1 MTSQRIWTV
10 FVLAVASII
19 SPAGDAFSQLS
30 TQVEKLEAYKA
41 VVAGDRAI
49 VRCGPG
55 AAYYP
60 ISGELKKG
68 VILTVDGETSSGWL
82 RVIYPE
88 MSTALVRADHVDVQT
103 DTQTAVLNRASAL
116 AAFNA
121 STGARGSW
129 SKLLAEPLPAG
140 SRLQIVAEAV
150 NELTGELAGYEV
162 EPPEAARGYIRS
174 DALRRA
180 TSADIEAA
188 TGITGG
194 VVTDRRTETMESDT
208 QQDAQAQPAGDA
220 AGETWTG
227 AVIENTEP
235 ADDAGEAVADES
247 AQLDIETTTRT
258 DSDSSANAVAEE
270 MQPASDQQ
278 AETPDETEA
287 PAPRVIQSLNDLNEA
302 FDAVQAQD
310 IAEAEFDQLLSE
322 VGRMIEATP
331 KTAQNEGLL
340 GALESRETVLRL
352 RQRIQRVYRENQVA
366 ANAADAISQQTER
379 EVARIKQDLG
389 FTAVGRL
396 LPSAVYDGKRLPR
409 MYRIQALDT
418 TEAPRTLGYLR
429 PDPAFSYETK
439 LNQTVGVVG
448 AIRND
453 ARMNLQV
460 IEPIRVELVDV
471 TGANR

>member
-1 MTSQRIWTV
+1 MTIQRIWAG
-10 FVLAVASII
+10 FVLSIASVVA
-19 SPAGDAFSQLS
+19 PGVGTAHGQLS

-41 VVAGDRAI
+41 VVAGERAI

-60 ISGELKKG
+60 VSGELKQG
-68 VILTVDGETSSGWL
+68 VILTVDGQTSSGWL
-82 RVIYPE
+82 RVSYP
-88 MSTALVRADHVDVQT
+88 STASALVRADHVDVQT
-103 DTQTAVLNRASAL
+103 DTQTATLNRASAL

-140 SRLQIVAEAV
+140 TTLQIIAEAE

-174 DALRRA
+174 ELVRRA
-180 TSADIEAA
+180 TSTDLEAA
-188 TGITGG
+188 AGVTGNPETG
-194 VVTDRRTETMESDT
+194 RRPEAMVDDDQAAIDAAPAAAGAGQVAT
-208 QQDAQAQPAGDA
+208 QAGDA
-220 AGETWTG
+220 ANAAADDADFRPAGETETE
-227 AVIENTEP
+227 IETAAADTEP
-235 ADDAGEAVADES
+235 ATDVPVAADVEPEAE
-247 AQLDIETTTRT
+247 
-258 DSDSSANAVAEE
+258 AE
-270 MQPASDQQ
+270 P
-278 AETPDETEA
+278 EA
-287 PAPRVIQSLNDLNEA
+287 PAPRVIQSLAELNAA
-302 FDAVQAQD
+302 FDEVQTQPMS
-310 IAEAEFDQLLSE
+310 EAEFDQLLSE

-331 KTAQNEGLL
+331 DTPENQGMIES
-340 GALESRETVLRL
+340 LESRQTVLRL
-352 RQRIQRVYRENQVA
+352 RQRIQQVHRDNQAA
-366 ANAADAISQQTER
+366 ANAASEAALETER
-379 EVARIKQDLG
+379 AVTKIKTDLG

-429 PDPAFSYETK
+429 PDPAFGYETK

-471 TGANR
+471 DGDDR

>member
-10 FVLAVASII
+10 FVLAVASFIA
-19 SPAGDAFSQLS
+19 PVGGALAQLS
-30 TQVEKLEAYKA
+30 TQVEKLESYKA

-60 ISGELKKG
+60 ISGELKQG
-68 VILTVDGETSSGWL
+68 VILTVDGQTSSGWL
-82 RVIYPE
+82 RVSYPE
-88 MSTALVRADHVDVQT
+88 TSTALVRADHVDVQS
-103 DTQTAVLNRASAL
+103 DSQTAVLNRESSL

-140 SRLQIVAEAV
+140 TRLRIVAEAV

-162 EPPEAARGYIRS
+162 EPPAEARGYIRA

-180 TSADIEAA
+180 TNTDLEAA
-188 TGITGG
+188 AGITGG
-194 VVTDRRTETMESDT
+194 SETGRRAETIDT
-208 QQDAQAQPAGDA
+208 APAQAA
-220 AGETWTG
+220 
-227 AVIENTEP
+227 
-235 ADDAGEAVADES
+235 ADDA
-247 AQLDIETTTRT
+247 
-258 DSDSSANAVAEE
+258 
-270 MQPASDQQ
+270 PA
-278 AETPDETEA
+278 AETPADRPAEIDNDQAGSDDPDQDERAAEPVRTEAPAEAPVEPAVGDVEEAEA
-287 PAPRVIQSLNDLNEA
+287 PAPRVIQSLTDLNEA

-310 IAEAEFDQLLSE
+310 IGEAEFDQLLSE

-331 KTAQNEGLL
+331 QSPENDGLI
-340 GALESRETVLRL
+340 GALESRQTVLQL
-352 RQRIQRVYRENQVA
+352 RQRIQQVYRENQAA
-366 ANAADAISQQTER
+366 ANAASDAAMQTER

-396 LPSAVYDGKRLPR
+396 LPSAVYDGERLPR

-471 TGANR
+471 GTDRR

>member
-10 FVLAVASII
+10 FVLTLVSFIAPTGASF
-19 SPAGDAFSQLS
+19 AQLS

-68 VILTVDGETSSGWL
+68 IILSVDGQTSSGWL
-82 RVIYPE
+82 RVSYPE
-88 MSTALVRADHVDVQT
+88 TSTALVRADHVDVRT
-103 DTQTAVLNRASAL
+103 DTQTAVLNRESAL

-129 SKLLAEPLPAG
+129 SKLLEEPLPAG
-140 SRLQIVAEAV
+140 SQLQIIAEAV

-162 EPPEAARGYIRS
+162 EPPEAARGYIRA

-180 TSADIEAA
+180 TSADLEAAAGMTGGAETERRPETIEADTVA
-188 TGITGG
+188 ANDAPADA
-194 VVTDRRTETMESDT
+194 VVAPVDEAPVMTDE
-208 QQDAQAQPAGDA
+208 AQAD
-220 AGETWTG
+220 TL
-227 AVIENTEP
+227 AV
-235 ADDAGEAVADES
+235 D
-247 AQLDIETTTRT
+247 
-258 DSDSSANAVAEE
+258 
-270 MQPASDQQ
+270 
-278 AETPDETEA
+278 AETPVAETVTDASDAVAVEPAAEEEA
-287 PAPRVIQSLNDLNEA
+287 PAPRVIQSLADLNAA
-302 FDAVQAQD
+302 FDEVQAQD
-310 IAEAEFDQLLSE
+310 IALAEFDQLLAE

-331 KTAQNEGLL
+331 RNPENEGLI
-340 GALESRETVLRL
+340 GALESRQTVLRL
-352 RQRIQRVYRENQVA
+352 RQRIQQVYRENQAA
-366 ANAADAISQQTER
+366 ANAASTVAQQTER
-379 EVARIKQDLG
+379 EVDRIKQDLG

-396 LPSAVYDGKRLPR
+396 LPSAVYDGERLPR

-453 ARMNLQV
+453 PRMNLQV

-471 TGANR
+471 GGSSR

>member
-10 FVLAVASII
+10 FVLAVVSLVA
-19 SPAGDAFSQLS
+19 PAGVSTAQLS
-30 TQVEKLEAYKA
+30 TQVEKLESYKA

-60 ISGELKKG
+60 ISGELKQG
-68 VILTVDGETSSGWL
+68 VILTVDGQTSSGWL
-82 RVIYPE
+82 RVGYPE
-88 MSTALVRADHVDVQT
+88 TSTALVRADHVDVQT
-103 DTQTAVLNRASAL
+103 DTQTAVLNRDSSL

-140 SRLQIVAEAV
+140 TRLRVIAEAV

-162 EPPEAARGYIRS
+162 EAPDAARGFIRA
-174 DALRRA
+174 DVLRRA
-180 TSADIEAA
+180 TSADLEAA
-188 TGITGG
+188 EGLSTGG
-194 VVTDRRTETMESDT
+194 TETGRRTETIEAEEVASPAQETSADT
-208 QQDAQAQPAGDA
+208 WPDGEPTTPVADIDEPAATVAEVDTGRTEPVDDQPASGQ
-220 AGETWTG
+220 GT
-227 AVIENTEP
+227 
-235 ADDAGEAVADES
+235 
-247 AQLDIETTTRT
+247 ETTT
-258 DSDSSANAVAEE
+258 
-270 MQPASDQQ
+270 P
-278 AETPDETEA
+278 AETPADTPA
-287 PAPRVIQSLNDLNEA
+287 NTPAPRVIQSLDDLNEA
-302 FDAVQAQD
+302 FDEVQAQD

-331 KTAQNEGLL
+331 ADDTNRGLIA
-340 GALESRETVLRL
+340 ALESRQTVLRL
-352 RQRIQRVYRENQVA
+352 RQRIQQVYRENQVA
-366 ANAADAISQQTER
+366 ANAADAIAMQTER
-379 EVARIKQDLG
+379 EVQRIKQDLG

-396 LPSAVYDGKRLPR
+396 LPSAVYDGDRLPR
-409 MYRIQALDT
+409 MFRIQALDT

-471 TGANR
+471 GG

>member
-10 FVLAVASII
+10 FVVAFAFLLA
-19 SPAGDAFSQLS
+19 PAADSAAQLS
-30 TQVEKLEAYKA
+30 TQVEQIESYKA

-60 ISGELKKG
+60 ISGELRKG
-68 VILTVDGETSSGWL
+68 VVLTVDGQTSSGWL
-82 RVIYPE
+82 RVSYPDT
-88 MSTALVRADHVDVQT
+88 STALVRADHVDVQT
-103 DTQTAVLNRASAL
+103 DTQTAVLNRDSSL

-140 SRLQIVAEAV
+140 SRLQIIAEAV

-162 EPPEAARGYIRS
+162 EPPAAARGFIRS

-180 TSADIEAA
+180 TSADLQAAEANTDSPE
-188 TGITGG
+188 TG
-194 VVTDRRTETMESDT
+194 RRTETIESDPAESQT
-208 QQDAQAQPAGDA
+208 ESSSADTWPDGEPAIGTPASTPAEQDTAEELAGGDR
-220 AGETWTG
+220 ETDQ
-227 AVIENTEP
+227 TEP
-235 ADDAGEAVADES
+235 ATSEEAPREDES
-247 AQLDIETTTRT
+247 GT
-258 DSDSSANAVAEE
+258 AE
-270 MQPASDQQ
+270 PA
-278 AETPDETEA
+278 AA
-287 PAPRVIQSLNDLNEA
+287 APRVIQSLTDLNEA

-331 KTAQNEGLL
+331 PQPTNDGLL
-340 GALESRETVLRL
+340 AALESRQTVLRL
-352 RQRIQRVYRENQVA
+352 RQRIQAVYRENQVA
-366 ANAADAISQQTER
+366 ANAANAVAQRTER
-379 EVARIKQDLG
+379 EVERIKQDLG

-396 LPSAVYDGKRLPR
+396 LPSAVYDGDRLPR
-409 MYRIQALDT
+409 MFRIQALDT

-460 IEPIRVELVDV
+460 IEPIRVELVDI
-471 TGANR
+471 GASGR